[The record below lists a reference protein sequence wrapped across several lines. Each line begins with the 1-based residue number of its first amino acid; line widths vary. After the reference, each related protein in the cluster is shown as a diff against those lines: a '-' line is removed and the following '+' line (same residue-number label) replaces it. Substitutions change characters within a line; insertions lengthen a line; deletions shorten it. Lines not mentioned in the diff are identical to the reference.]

1 MAELTLATEV
11 AKFIQIWGLPGLV
24 VVLLGYL
31 IWSDRQRQKN
41 IDADRLIWTNH
52 LSGMIKENSTSNT
65 QLAVGLT
72 KLSESVNNFQ
82 SRCSQIQD
90 DFQNEVDRLKKG

>member
-41 IDADRLIWTNH
+41 IDADRLVWTNH
-52 LSGMIKENSTSNT
+52 LSGMIKDNAESNKE
-65 QLAVGLT
+65 LAVGLT

>member
-11 AKFIQIWGLPGLV
+11 AKFIQAWGLPGLV

-72 KLSESVNNFQ
+72 KLSDSVNNFQ
-82 SRCSQIQD
+82 SRCGKIQD
-90 DFQNEVDRLKKG
+90 DFQNEVDRMKKG

>member
-72 KLSESVNNFQ
+72 KLSDSVNNFQ
-82 SRCSQIQD
+82 SRCGKIQD
-90 DFQNEVDRLKKG
+90 DFQNEVDRMKKG